1 MKKSEWGNAVWLLFH
16 TLSYKLRHEYSSE
29 TVILFKHIKL
39 ICNNLPCPDC
49 QQHAVKILSKSN
61 SNIITASKDSLI
73 QFLFSFHNI
82 VNSHTKHAIFPKELL
97 DIYNNAN
104 TRNVV
109 DNFIKIMSSNMNNNN
124 LMMDSFRRQNY
135 MQTFIA
141 YINNNSFKY
150 DA

>member
-1 MKKSEWGNAVWLLFH
+1 MLEYYPVKNAGRVIVVEPTYDLQNAH
-16 TLSYKLRHEYSSE
+16 DLSNY
-29 TVILFKHIKL
+29 
-39 ICNNLPCPDC
+39 
-49 QQHAVKILSKSN
+49 
-61 SNIITASKDSLI
+61 
-73 QFLFSFHNI
+73 NI

>member
-1 MKKSEWGNAVWLLFH
+1 MNQLHINWVHFG
-16 TLSYKLRHEYSSE
+16 SSGHKE
-29 TVILFKHIKL
+29 Q
-39 ICNNLPCPDC
+39 PD
-49 QQHAVKILSKSN
+49 
-61 SNIITASKDSLI
+61 
-73 QFLFSFHNI
+73 
-82 VNSHTKHAIFPKELL
+82 
-97 DIYNNAN
+97 
-104 TRNVV
+104 NVV